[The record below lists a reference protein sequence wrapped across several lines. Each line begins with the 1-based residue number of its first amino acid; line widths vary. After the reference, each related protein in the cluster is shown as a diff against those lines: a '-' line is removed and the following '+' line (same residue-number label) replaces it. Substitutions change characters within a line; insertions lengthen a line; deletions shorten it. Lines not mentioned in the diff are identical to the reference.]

1 MLIPSLRLTAA
12 ADCSLVGIDG
22 PSERVVRWTI
32 TAPDVPL
39 LGAARSPLNLALV
52 VDRSG
57 SMAGDKLAYARQAA
71 NHVLDLLHAEDR
83 VTLVVYDD
91 VIEILAPSQLV
102 TVANREA
109 LKTMLQTVTARG
121 STNLGEGWL
130 RGAGQVAEH
139 LSPGS
144 INRVLLLT
152 DGLANQG
159 IVAPAELATHA
170 RELRQ
175 RGVSTSTF
183 GIGADFNE
191 QLLALM
197 ADDGGGHFYFIETPA
212 QIPALFQQELGELL
226 TVVARDPRLV
236 ISGPN
241 QAAVDLLGG
250 LPFEYDG
257 DRLIVPLSHIFAREE
272 RQIFLRAVVLP
283 GLAGSRFPI
292 RGELAYRDL
301 SGDPQTA
308 FAEVFFT
315 YADPAA
321 VAAAP
326 IDLPLRQGAAEIRL
340 SAVAN
345 QALKLKR
352 EGRQQ
357 EAVSALR
364 EALASMAPLAAPAV
378 AQNYDKLAQELD
390 TPLSPAQVKARHY
403 EEYRKRKSR

>member
-12 ADCSLVGIDG
+12 ADCSLVDIEGQ
-22 PSERVVRWTI
+22 SERVVRWTI
-32 TAPDVPL
+32 TAPDAPL
-39 LGAARSPLNLALV
+39 LGPARSPLNLALV

-57 SMAGDKLAYARQAA
+57 SMAGDKLAFARQAA
-71 NHVLDLLHAEDR
+71 NHVLDLLQAQDR
-83 VTLVVYDD
+83 VTVVIYDD
-91 VIEILAPSQLV
+91 VIELLAPSQPV
-102 TVANREA
+102 TPANRQA
-109 LKTMLQTVTARG
+109 LKVMLQTVAARG

-139 LSPGS
+139 LNPSS

-159 IVAPAELATHA
+159 IVSPAELASHA

-183 GIGADFNE
+183 GVGADFNE
-191 QLLALM
+191 QLLASM
-197 ADDGGGHFYFIETPA
+197 ADDGGGHFYFIETPV

-308 FAEVFFT
+308 LAEVVFT
-315 YADPAA
+315 YAGPAA

-326 IDLPLRQGAAEIRL
+326 IDLPLRQRAAEIRL
-340 SAVAN
+340 SAIAN
-345 QALKLKR
+345 QALQLKR
-352 EGRQQ
+352 DGRQQ
-357 EAVSALR
+357 EAVSTMRA
-364 EALASMAPLAAPAV
+364 ALASMAPLASPAV
-378 AQNYDKLAQELD
+378 AQNYETLTKELD
-390 TPLSPAQVKARHY
+390 GALSPSAMKARHY
-403 EEYRKRKSR
+403 EEYKKRKSR

>member
-39 LGAARSPLNLALV
+39 LGAARLPLNLALV

-91 VIEILAPSQLV
+91 VIEILAPSQFV
-102 TVANREA
+102 TAANREA
-109 LKTMLQTVTARG
+109 LKAMLQTVTARG
-121 STNLGEGWL
+121 STNLSEGWL

-139 LSPGS
+139 LTPGS

-212 QIPALFQQELGELL
+212 QIPGLFQQELGELL

-250 LPFEYDG
+250 LLFEYDG
-257 DRLIVPLSHIFAREE
+257 DRLMVPLSHIFAREE

-283 GLAGSRFPI
+283 GVAGSRFPI

-308 FAEVFFT
+308 FAEVYFT

-357 EAVSALR
+357 EAVSAMR

-378 AQNYDKLAQELD
+378 SQNYDKLAQELD
-390 TPLSPAQVKARHY
+390 TPLSPGEVKARHY